1 MSAINRHD
9 LECRDFEGAAI
20 EEITAALA
28 GRVVAAL
35 GVEFA
40 PLLSTPVA
48 LATEVMVTTY
58 LADHLCAHHGWSVGA
73 AATYLWQDADKL
85 SARLRIFHQ
94 PPPSWR
100 DRLANSALERSLL
113 ALVPARAFPRLKRV
127 QALNASLDRI
137 LGTQSMAYQ
146 LFAGSSAHDEFI
158 KELRR
163 SCATYGST
171 GRAVTELEVRGAL
184 YLRLG
189 RPPELALSADE
200 VTTSAHRQHI
210 RDGMV
215 SALDTIFVGVRDV
228 AKPVPVMSISV
239 GWPAMIINYLPSTE
253 LGETA
258 AWLTRSVALELAA
271 APIILAH
278 DHAKANHSLTF
289 GLVAMGLGTHLYPT
303 YFIVDSPIEQAFGRW
318 RLGLPHEDVI
328 TLKELP
334 GVLDK
339 LCDQDRAQL
348 GLGPRRLARRYFDAA

>member
-1 MSAINRHD
+1 MDEGRTASMRHPRGKWRTPGERYDAPASAETVRSLSLQRYREEREVVVVARSLQNPKAPAVWRTVRDRGSTLSLAQVRAILRTIYVRTATQRGHARSPGDCPFHGADAPVVPGTMSAINRHD
-9 LECRDFEGAAI
+9 LECNAFEGAAI

-73 AATYLWQDADKL
+73 AATYLWQDPDKL

-158 KELRR
+158 EELRR

-171 GRAVTELEVRGAL
+171 GRAVTELEVRGAPVS
-184 YLRLG
+184 
-189 RPPELALSADE
+189 PPGSA
-200 VTTSAHRQHI
+200 A
-210 RDGMV
+210 
-215 SALDTIFVGVRDV
+215 
-228 AKPVPVMSISV
+228 
-239 GWPAMIINYLPSTE
+239 
-253 LGETA
+253 
-258 AWLTRSVALELAA
+258 
-271 APIILAH
+271 
-278 DHAKANHSLTF
+278 
-289 GLVAMGLGTHLYPT
+289 
-303 YFIVDSPIEQAFGRW
+303 
-318 RLGLPHEDVI
+318 
-328 TLKELP
+328 
-334 GVLDK
+334 
-339 LCDQDRAQL
+339 RA
-348 GLGPRRLARRYFDAA
+348 GPQC